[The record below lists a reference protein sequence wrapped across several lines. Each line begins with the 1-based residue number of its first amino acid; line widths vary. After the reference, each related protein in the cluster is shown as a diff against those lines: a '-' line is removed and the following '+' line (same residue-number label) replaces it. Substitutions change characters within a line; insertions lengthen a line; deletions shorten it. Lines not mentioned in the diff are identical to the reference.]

1 MYGIN
6 VSNDKMIHESFIPKN
21 VQIVTRTCQSSQ
33 VENVMSTLCFKDEN
47 ITYYQNAIC
56 TFERFIKNDRKCS
69 NLSMT
74 CNIRSVSF
82 NSMEALCKH
91 ATKNALYSCKG
102 DFDYWYFY
110 PSMADFSSYKSLM
123 LFTTL
128 LCLVALLSVAF
139 NGTILVVFLKSKL
152 LRNTNGIFCAIH
164 MIVVD
169 FLIGIISI
177 PLYLLIAFFS
187 HHYLFRGELFISRE
201 MLVELQGISKDINTV
216 FFTISILNI
225 TLISLERLVSVH
237 RPCWYVRSSSIK
249 RALLTIPPVWIYCGV
264 LVVIRKN
271 ISNSIW
277 VVFAMI
283 AVVPIFIMTITYTV
297 LFISVK
303 KKKVRQTVCM
313 KGQMKSFHTNI
324 ESKITTRLLIL
335 IIVFIICWMPYFTM
349 HILSETN
356 PRIFLRNVTKREIL
370 RYLALLAQLHTA
382 FDALLYSVAKSEFR
396 KEIKR
401 MWHDRSESRKTDSI
415 VIGSAVVPNAFPSG
429 TYLKKQKI

>member
-1 MYGIN
+1 
-6 VSNDKMIHESFIPKN
+6 MIDESFIPKN
-21 VQIVTRTCQSSQ
+21 VQIVTGTCQSSQ
-33 VENVMSTLCFKDEN
+33 VKNIISTLCFKDKN
-47 ITYYQNAIC
+47 ITCYHNAIC
-56 TFERFIKNDRKCS
+56 SFERTTRDDSACS
-69 NLSMT
+69 NLSLT

-82 NSMEALCKH
+82 NSMEALCRYK
-91 ATKNALYSCKG
+91 TKNAIYSCKG
-102 DFDYWYFY
+102 DFDHWYFY
-110 PSMADFSSYKSLM
+110 PSTADFSSYKSLM

-139 NGTILVVFLKSKL
+139 NGTILVVFLRSKL
-152 LRNTNGIFCAIH
+152 LRNTNGIICAIH
-164 MIVVD
+164 MIVAD
-169 FLIGIISI
+169 FLIGFVSI
-177 PLYLLIAFFS
+177 PLYLLVTFCN
-187 HHYLFRGELFISRE
+187 HHYLFRGELFISQE
-201 MLVELQGISKDINTV
+201 MLVELQRISKDINTV

-237 RPCWYVRSSSIK
+237 RPFWYVRSSSIK

-271 ISNSIW
+271 VSNSIW

-283 AVVPIFIMTITYTV
+283 IAVPIFIMTITYTV

-303 KKKVRQTVCM
+303 KKKVQQTVCI

-324 ESKITTRLLIL
+324 ESKIMTRLLIL

-356 PRIFLRNVTKREIL
+356 PRSFLRNVTKREIF
-370 RYLALLAQLHTA
+370 RYFAVLAQLHTV

-415 VIGSAVVPNAFPSG
+415 VIGSAIVPNAFPNG
-429 TYLKKQKI
+429 TYLKKQKT